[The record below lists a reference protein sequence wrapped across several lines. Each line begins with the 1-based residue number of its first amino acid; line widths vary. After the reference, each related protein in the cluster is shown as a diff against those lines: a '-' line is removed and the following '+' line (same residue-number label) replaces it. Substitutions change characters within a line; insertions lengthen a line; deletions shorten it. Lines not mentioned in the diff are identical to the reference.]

1 MRQKI
6 PIILTV
12 VLVLGVLIAINAAT
26 YVGEDDR
33 QDFELSPKRSTYH
46 AGATG
51 TRALYDFLSESGYK
65 VMRWRETPERLLS
78 DASQQVQTF
87 VIIGDTAISID
98 EDQAKSLLLWVE
110 RGGRLVLV
118 DRVPEVHLLPPSG
131 NWVVAAEFGNFPSF
145 AVDPSNAE
153 EMTKDVKPIQPVQ
166 PTLLTQSIESV
177 MPSLFAATISLS
189 STATKKKNGQEET
202 DVGLQKDDDTEDGGA
217 PAPEPI
223 EVLASPD
230 SSTAASPAPV
240 VHLGDSRGALLVDY
254 PHGNGRIV
262 ILSDPYIFSNGG
274 LSLRD
279 NLQLAINLLR
289 GPQRGSE
296 GSPAEH
302 LGWGARPAGVEVTS
316 AGGLIAFDEYHQGRG
331 TTRNA
336 LIGYFSGT
344 PILPILG
351 QFVALILVILWTSSR
366 RFARPL
372 PLKQIDR
379 RSTLEFVASMAELQ
393 QRARAFD
400 LAIENVYSRTRRV
413 LARYAGMEY
422 NSPRS
427 EIAARVAARS
437 SLESRPLE
445 VLMRQCEE
453 AINGAPVTE
462 RQSIQLVKRLREVER
477 ALGLRMRARDARQA
491 TQKV

>member
-1 MRQKI
+1 
-6 PIILTV
+6 
-12 VLVLGVLIAINAAT
+12 
-26 YVGEDDR
+26 
-33 QDFELSPKRSTYH
+33 
-46 AGATG
+46 
-51 TRALYDFLSESGYK
+51 
-65 VMRWRETPERLLS
+65 
-78 DASQQVQTF
+78 VQTF
-87 VIIGDTAISID
+87 VIIGDTALSIEED
-98 EDQAKSLLLWVE
+98 EARSLLLWVE

-118 DRVPEVHLLPPSG
+118 DRRPGDQILPPSDH
-131 NWVVAAEFGNFPSF
+131 WLVATEFGEFPSLT
-145 AVDPSNAE
+145 VNPGNVG
-153 EMTKDVKPIQPVQ
+153 EMTENVKPVQPVQ
-166 PTLLTQSIESV
+166 PTLLTQNVESV
-177 MPSLFAATISLS
+177 RPSKFAATISFTTTNIKS
-189 STATKKKNGQEET
+189 NSGQDQGVNNDEFENEPPPT
-202 DVGLQKDDDTEDGGA
+202 
-217 PAPEPI
+217 PEP
-223 EVLASPD
+223 VGPPALAPD
-230 SSTAASPAPV
+230 KSTPVSPAPV

-279 NLQLAINLLR
+279 NLQLAINLL
-289 GPQRGSE
+289 
-296 GSPAEH
+296 
-302 LGWGARPAGVEVTS
+302 TS
-316 AGGLIAFDEYHQGRG
+316 TGGLIAFDEYHQGRG

-379 RSTLEFVASMAELQ
+379 RSSLEFVASMAELQ
-393 QRARAFD
+393 HRARAFD
-400 LAIENVYSRTRRV
+400 LAIENIYSRTRRV

-422 NSPRS
+422 NSPRA

-437 SLESRPLE
+437 SLESRSLE

-462 RQSIQLVKRLREVER
+462 RQSIQLVKRLRDVER
-477 ALGLRMRARDARQA
+477 SLGLRMRARDARQA
-491 TQKV
+491 TQKSLTKANFVTLYFVL

>member
-1 MRQKI
+1 MRQRI
-6 PIILTV
+6 AIIITV
-12 VLVLGVLIAINAAT
+12 VLVLGVLIAINAAS
-26 YVGEDDR
+26 YEGKDER
-33 QDFELSPKRSTYH
+33 QDTELSPNRSTYH
-46 AGATG
+46 SGATG
-51 TRALYDFLSESGYK
+51 TRALYDFLSESGYP
-65 VMRWRETPERLLS
+65 VMRWREVPAQLLG
-78 DASQQVQTF
+78 DTRQRVQTF
-87 VIIGDTAISID
+87 VIIGDTALSID
-98 EDQAKSLLLWVE
+98 EDEARSLLLWVE

-118 DRVPEVHLLPPSG
+118 DRRPGDQILPPSDH
-131 NWVVAAEFGNFPSF
+131 WLVATEFGEFPSLT
-145 AVDPSNAE
+145 VNPGNVG
-153 EMTKDVKPIQPVQ
+153 EMTENVKPVQPVQ
-166 PTLLTQSIESV
+166 PTLLTQNVESV
-177 MPSLFAATISLS
+177 RPSKFAATISFTTTNIKS
-189 STATKKKNGQEET
+189 NSGQDQGVNNDEFENEPPPT
-202 DVGLQKDDDTEDGGA
+202 
-217 PAPEPI
+217 PEP
-223 EVLASPD
+223 VGPPALAPD
-230 SSTAASPAPV
+230 KSTPVSPAPV

-279 NLQLAINLLR
+279 NLQLAINLL
-289 GPQRGSE
+289 
-296 GSPAEH
+296 
-302 LGWGARPAGVEVTS
+302 TS
-316 AGGLIAFDEYHQGRG
+316 TGGLIAFDEYHQGRG

-379 RSTLEFVASMAELQ
+379 RSSLEFVASMAELQ
-393 QRARAFD
+393 QRARSFD

-422 NSPRS
+422 NSPRA

-437 SLESRPLE
+437 SLESRSLE

-462 RQSIQLVKRLREVER
+462 RQSIQLVKRLRDVER

>member
-1 MRQKI
+1 MRQRI
-6 PIILTV
+6 AIIVTV
-12 VLVLGVLIAINAAT
+12 VLMLGILIAINAAS
-26 YVGEDDR
+26 YKGKDER
-33 QDFELSPKRSTYH
+33 QDTELSPNRSTYH
-46 AGATG
+46 SGATG
-51 TRALYDFLSESGYK
+51 TRALYDFLSESGYP
-65 VMRWRETPERLLS
+65 VMRWREVPAQLLG
-78 DASQQVQTF
+78 DTRQRVQTF
-87 VIIGDTAISID
+87 VIIGDTALSIEED
-98 EDQAKSLLLWVE
+98 EARSLLLWVE

-118 DRVPEVHLLPPSG
+118 DRRPGDQILPPSDH
-131 NWVVAAEFGNFPSF
+131 WLVATEFGEFPSLT
-145 AVDPSNAE
+145 VNPGNVG
-153 EMTKDVKPIQPVQ
+153 EMTENVKPVQPVQ
-166 PTLLTQSIESV
+166 PTLLTQNVESV
-177 MPSLFAATISLS
+177 RPSKFAATISFTTTNIKS
-189 STATKKKNGQEET
+189 NSGQDQGVNNDEFENEPPPT
-202 DVGLQKDDDTEDGGA
+202 
-217 PAPEPI
+217 PEP
-223 EVLASPD
+223 VGPPALAPD
-230 SSTAASPAPV
+230 KSTPVSPAPV

-279 NLQLAINLLR
+279 NLQLAINLL
-289 GPQRGSE
+289 
-296 GSPAEH
+296 
-302 LGWGARPAGVEVTS
+302 TS
-316 AGGLIAFDEYHQGRG
+316 TGGLIAFDEYHQGRG

-379 RSTLEFVASMAELQ
+379 RSSLEFVASMAELQ

-400 LAIENVYSRTRRV
+400 LAIENIYSRTRRV

-422 NSPRS
+422 NSPRA

-437 SLESRPLE
+437 SLESRSLE

-462 RQSIQLVKRLREVER
+462 RQSIQLVKRLRDVER

>member
-1 MRQKI
+1 MPQRI
-6 PIILTV
+6 AIILTV
-12 VLVLGVLIAINAAT
+12 VLVLGVLIAINAAS
-26 YVGEDDR
+26 YEGEDER
-33 QDFELSPKRSTYH
+33 QDTELSPNRSTYH
-46 AGATG
+46 SGATG
-51 TRALYDFLSESGYK
+51 TRALYDFLSESGYP
-65 VMRWRETPERLLS
+65 VMRWREVPAQLLA
-78 DASQQVQTF
+78 DTRQRVQTF
-87 VIIGDTAISID
+87 VIVGDTVLSID
-98 EDQAKSLLLWVE
+98 DDEARSLLLWVE

-118 DRVPEVHLLPPSG
+118 DRKPEDQILTSSSH
-131 NWVVAAEFGNFPSF
+131 WVVATEFGEFPSLT
-145 AVDPSNAE
+145 VNPGNVG
-153 EMTKDVKPIQPVQ
+153 EMTENVKSIQPMQ
-166 PTLLTQSIESV
+166 PTLLTHNVESV
-177 MPSLFAATISLS
+177 MPSRFAATISFTINNIKS
-189 STATKKKNGQEET
+189 QNQDQVAQS
-202 DVGLQKDDDTEDGGA
+202 LQNNDEFKDEPPPT
-217 PAPEPI
+217 PEPGGPP
-223 EVLASPD
+223 AAAPD
-230 SSTAASPAPV
+230 DSTQVSPAPV

-279 NLQLAINLLR
+279 NLQLAINLL
-289 GPQRGSE
+289 
-296 GSPAEH
+296 
-302 LGWGARPAGVEVTS
+302 TNT
-316 AGGLIAFDEYHQGRG
+316 GGLIAFDEYHHGKG

-336 LIGYFSGT
+336 LISYFSGT

-351 QFVALILVILWTSSR
+351 QLVALILLILWTRSR

-379 RSTLEFVASMAELQ
+379 RSSLEFVASMAELQ

-422 NSPRS
+422 NSPRA
-427 EIAARVAARS
+427 EIAAGVAARS

-453 AINGAPVTE
+453 AINGAAVTE
-462 RQSIQLVKRLREVER
+462 RQSIQLVKRLRDVER

>member
-1 MRQKI
+1 MRQRI
-6 PIILTV
+6 AIIITV
-12 VLVLGVLIAINAAT
+12 VLVLGVLIAINAAS
-26 YVGEDDR
+26 YEGKDER
-33 QDFELSPKRSTYH
+33 QDTELSPNRSTYH
-46 AGATG
+46 SGATG
-51 TRALYDFLSESGYK
+51 TRALYDFLSESGYP
-65 VMRWRETPERLLS
+65 VMRWREVPAQLLG
-78 DASQQVQTF
+78 DTRQRVQTF
-87 VIIGDTAISID
+87 VIIGDTALSIEED
-98 EDQAKSLLLWVE
+98 EARSLLLWVE

-118 DRVPEVHLLPPSG
+118 DRRPGDQILPPSDH
-131 NWVVAAEFGNFPSF
+131 WLVATEFGEFPSLT
-145 AVDPSNAE
+145 VNPGNVG
-153 EMTKDVKPIQPVQ
+153 EMTENVKPVQPVQ
-166 PTLLTQSIESV
+166 PTLLTQNVESV
-177 MPSLFAATISLS
+177 RPSKFAATISFTTTNIKS
-189 STATKKKNGQEET
+189 NSGQDQGVNNDEFENEPPPT
-202 DVGLQKDDDTEDGGA
+202 
-217 PAPEPI
+217 PEP
-223 EVLASPD
+223 VGPPALAPD
-230 SSTAASPAPV
+230 KSTPVSPAPV

-279 NLQLAINLLR
+279 NLQLAINLL
-289 GPQRGSE
+289 
-296 GSPAEH
+296 
-302 LGWGARPAGVEVTS
+302 TS
-316 AGGLIAFDEYHQGRG
+316 TGGLIAFDEYHQGRG

-379 RSTLEFVASMAELQ
+379 RSSLEFVASMAELQ

-400 LAIENVYSRTRRV
+400 LAIENIYSRTRRV

-422 NSPRS
+422 NSPRA
-427 EIAARVAARS
+427 EIVARVAARS
-437 SLESRPLE
+437 SLESRSLE

-462 RQSIQLVKRLREVER
+462 RQSIQLVKRLRDVER